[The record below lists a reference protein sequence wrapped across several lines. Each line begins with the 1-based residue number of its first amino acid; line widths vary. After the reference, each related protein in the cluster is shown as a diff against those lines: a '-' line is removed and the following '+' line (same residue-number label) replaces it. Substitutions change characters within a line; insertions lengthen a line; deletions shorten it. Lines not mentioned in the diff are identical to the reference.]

1 MNVSSPID
9 FNSGSGFK
17 IKSGSKNFS
26 LMNSNKHGGAGGG
39 VNQTQSNALSHFL
52 GNHAHLKGHHHYH
65 NHH

>member
-39 VNQTQSNALSHFL
+39 ANQT
-52 GNHAHLKGHHHYH
+52 
-65 NHH
+65 